1 MNKVFDPSP
10 NYTAASRCQAEYGQP
25 RTFKEIAIHWWD
37 APEKKPTLQGT
48 VNTLKDPKRRAS
60 AHYVVS
66 DKSIIQLV
74 DEENV
79 SWATGSANPFTI
91 SIEIDPNTP
100 GDTYKT
106 VGQLVADI
114 RKRRGIMPLVPH
126 NKYMNTQCPGTISF
140 QRIEENTL
148 DETKKR
154 LDNAIYNS
162 GEYDKV
168 CAMLGLPKQDNYGKN
183 APYEVVKE
191 KFDEKDQKIR
201 DREKDITKLTEQI
214 TKEKERYTDLL
225 NRFEKDEEEDN
236 EAIRVGIEA
245 QHERDSLRSDLEAIT
260 VILGVSKESS
270 REDILDAIA
279 ELQKPH
285 DKVADEAVEAY
296 LYKRAE
302 KLFTSFID
310 WLKYG
315 LQVWRN
321 KKS

>member
-1 MNKVFDPSP
+1 MKVYRPTDNPISP
-10 NYTAASRCQAEYGQP
+10 NGGYTSTHKGYDFAGNNLPDEVRSGKDGEIIERVDEYTTNWRNTGTLTTRDYGNYIKVRHTDGTYALFAHLRKGSSFVKGTKVKAGQVIARIGNTGNSTGPHLHAEY
-25 RTFKEIAIHWWD
+25 RNANN
-37 APEKKPTLQGT
+37 
-48 VNTLKDPKRRAS
+48 VNVPVEFYTNTTEQA
-60 AHYVVS
+60 
-66 DKSIIQLV
+66 
-74 DEENV
+74 DEE
-79 SWATGSANPFTI
+79 T
-91 SIEIDPNTP
+91 
-100 GDTYKT
+100 
-106 VGQLVADI
+106 
-114 RKRRGIMPLVPH
+114 R
-126 NKYMNTQCPGTISF
+126 
-140 QRIEENTL
+140 
-148 DETKKR
+148 KR

-183 APYEVVKE
+183 ASYEVVKE

-236 EAIRVGIEA
+236 EAIRVGIKA

-270 REDILDAIA
+270 REDILDAIQ

-285 DKVADEAVEAY
+285 DKVADEAVQAY